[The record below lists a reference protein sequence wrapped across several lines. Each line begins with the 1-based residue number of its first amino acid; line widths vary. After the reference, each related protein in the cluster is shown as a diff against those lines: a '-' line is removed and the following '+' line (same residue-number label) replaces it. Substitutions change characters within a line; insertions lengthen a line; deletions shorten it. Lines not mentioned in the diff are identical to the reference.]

1 MTRAID
7 LNFEEAIKALERH
20 VQTLGK
26 VAFQAQ
32 NAAIDLAKRNEALE
46 AALREIESRILW
58 RMDNPVSGGHLETL
72 LRIGKI
78 ARAALEQS

>member
-46 AALREIESRILW
+46 AALKKIANGAARDMISRREIERI
-58 RMDNPVSGGHLETL
+58 
-72 LRIGKI
+72 
-78 ARAALEQS
+78 ALTALGEQ